1 MPRRCVVMGW
11 GCTHFDGPRR
21 GEAPPEGDEII
32 GANLGLVKAGSELVM
47 RPEVPVSRFS
57 RNVTTCLSS
66 SEYHAS

>member
-32 GANLGLVKAGSELVM
+32 GANLGLVKAGSELSSDQ
-47 RPEVPVSRFS
+47 RLPLPE
-57 RNVTTCLSS
+57 LG
-66 SEYHAS
+66 